1 MPGEMANG
9 PPETNPAPRAADDT
23 AGLVAFLA
31 GRDVPCPLCGYNLR
45 GLTSPRC
52 PECGRELR
60 LSIGLTEPYL
70 RAWIVLAAAA
80 CAGGGTGLFFV
91 MMIAR
96 AGWPSTFGSP
106 VRFFVMNC
114 SLIYFILTI
123 PVAVVVLVTRRRLLR
138 LPAHLQWLLAWLAVA
153 GATAAM
159 IGFAAVVR

>member
-1 MPGEMANG
+1 MAPEMPDG
-9 PPETNPAPRAADDT
+9 PPETLPAPPAADDGVELT
-23 AGLVAFLA
+23 RFLA

-45 GLTSPRC
+45 GLTTPRC

-80 CAGGGTGLFFV
+80 CASGGTGLFFV

-106 VRFFVMNC
+106 ARIFVMNC
-114 SLIYFILTI
+114 SLMYFILTI
-123 PVAVVVLVTRRRLLR
+123 PVAVAVLVARRRLLR
-138 LPAHLQWLLAWLAVA
+138 LPAGLQWLLAWLAVA
-153 GATAAM
+153 GSTAAM